1 MARVYRFRTVDR
13 LLGPS
18 QELDKQ
24 VIYFASAEELND
36 PTEGLRPIVWRG
48 DTIVWNNLFR
58 HYVYCLNW
66 TTIRFALGV
75 RDAKIQEIPIPV
87 MGDVDHAMTP
97 SMTQLNDLAFANTS
111 AQANLPG
118 LVESLANQQRSF
130 RDLDVLFI
138 LQQFHLLA
146 INGIRAA
153 HQASGHEIPYL
164 ADMLLPNAVT
174 QIPELLEL
182 AMQIEYDDATDLV
195 LEASS
200 KMLEGLYFGG
210 KYAINLRFR
219 QAQQPALADNLKFLY
234 FDFPR
239 AYLRDLTQL
248 LYPSWYAACFSKNCD
263 NAAVWASYAMGTNIR
278 EFVWLSRLPGN
289 RKNKN

>member
-1 MARVYRFRTVDR
+1 MARVYRFRTADR

-48 DTIVWNNLFR
+48 DTIVWNNFFR

-66 TTIRFALGV
+66 TSIRFALGA
-75 RDAKIQEIPIPV
+75 RDTRIQGVPIPV
-87 MGDVDHAMTP
+87 MGDLDHAMTP
-97 SMTQLNDLAFANTS
+97 SLTQLNDAAFANTS
-111 AQANLPG
+111 AQADLPG
-118 LVESLANQQRSF
+118 LVEALANQQRSF
-130 RDLDVLFI
+130 RELDVLFI

-153 HQASGHEIPYL
+153 HRDSGHEIPHL

-174 QIPELLEL
+174 KIPELLEL

-200 KMLEGLYFGG
+200 KMLEGIYFGG
-210 KYAINLRFR
+210 KYAINLR
-219 QAQQPALADNLKFLY
+219 
-234 FDFPR
+234 
-239 AYLRDLTQL
+239 
-248 LYPSWYAACFSKNCD
+248 
-263 NAAVWASYAMGTNIR
+263 GTSNNGRFTAIER
-278 EFVWLSRLPGN
+278 FVTHRRFAGQE
-289 RKNKN
+289 RGDDRFE